1 MHFVP
6 DIEPMLPSDDTLAK
20 TDIPNKCIELM
31 TKAAEL
37 KGRVSPVT
45 AQVLEEHMSVINSYY
60 SNKIEGNSTHPRDI
74 RMAQNGEY
82 KADPLQRNLQLESVA
97 LIKAQQAI
105 AEDCPDP
112 QRLLSPDFLLFIHK
126 AFYEQVPESLRE
138 AKSRDGKTLFN
149 VNPGEL
155 RQEGQ
160 DVIVGAHLPQES
172 AELPAYLARF
182 SEAYALEYKKGIAP
196 LVAAMCSHHRLAW
209 IHPFVDGNG
218 RVARLHTDIFL
229 QVIGIGAAG
238 VWCLSRGLARNHA
251 AYRAVLAKAD
261 GKRGGDGDGRGAR
274 TESGLAEFCLFML
287 DTAIDQ
293 VDYMSDLLQL
303 EGMSARIKAYVRARN
318 DGLIRGMEKL
328 RPEAVRLLDQAFRLG
343 EFPREEMVDITGLSL
358 SVTRKLVGQLK
369 REGLLTEVSSRSPL
383 RFAVPEHAE
392 AYYFPQ
398 LTPAI

>member
-1 MHFVP
+1 MPFVP
-6 DIEPMLPSDDTLAK
+6 DIEPMLPSDGAIAK

-45 AQVLEEHMSVINSYY
+45 ALVLEEHMSVINSYY

-74 RMAQNGEY
+74 RTAQRGEY
-82 KADPLQRNLQLESVA
+82 KEDALQRNLQLESVA
-97 LIKAQQAI
+97 HIKAQQAI

-112 QRLLSPDFLLFIHK
+112 ERLLSPDFLLFIHK
-126 AFYEQVPESLRE
+126 SFYERVPESLRE
-138 AKSRDGKTLFN
+138 AKSQDGKTLLR

-155 RQEGQ
+155 RQAGQ
-160 DVIVGAHLPQES
+160 DVIVGTHLPPTGT
-172 AELPAYLARF
+172 ELPVYLARF
-182 SEAYALEYKKGIAP
+182 SEAYALKYKNGMAP
-196 LVAAMCSHHRLAW
+196 LVAAMCSHHRLTW

-218 RVARLHTDIFL
+218 RVARLHTDTFL
-229 QVIGIGAAG
+229 RVIGIGAAG
-238 VWCLSRGLARNHA
+238 VWCLSRGLARNHVAYKA
-251 AYRAVLAKAD
+251 ALAKAD
-261 GKRGGDGDGRGAR
+261 GKRGGDDDGRGAR
-274 TESGLAEFCLFML
+274 TESGLVEFCLFML
-287 DTAIDQ
+287 NTAIDQ

-303 EGMSARIKAYVRARN
+303 EGMSTRIKSYVRARN
-318 DGLIRGMEKL
+318 DGLIRGMDKL

-343 EFPREEMVDITGLSL
+343 EFPREDMVDIAGLSL

-369 REGLLTEVSSRSPL
+369 REGLLTETSSRSPL

-392 AYYFPQ
+392 PYYFPQ